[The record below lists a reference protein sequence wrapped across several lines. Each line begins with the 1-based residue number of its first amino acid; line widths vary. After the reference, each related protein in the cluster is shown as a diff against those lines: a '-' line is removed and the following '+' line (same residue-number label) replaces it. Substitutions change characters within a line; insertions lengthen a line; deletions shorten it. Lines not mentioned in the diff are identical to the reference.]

1 MKKSIISSLLVLLLV
16 IIAGC
21 GNVDSNEPKPS
32 ATVESQMEKAESPK
46 VEATT
51 EPTAEPTV
59 EPVQEKELTADEQLA
74 LDYVN
79 IYLNGLDIDAKKQFV
94 SENVRND
101 VKSIFELG
109 ASSVSDEDS
118 MIKNPEVLGSSS
130 YETSGMKGNIVLIG
144 GESSNEIIM
153 LVLEEK
159 IGWGYNSNSA
169 DEAVKKTFDEMK
181 SKIK

>member
-1 MKKSIISSLLVLLLV
+1 MKKSIISSLLVFLLV
-16 IIAGC
+16 IITGC
-21 GNVDSNEPKPS
+21 GSVDNSEPKPS
-32 ATVESQMEKAESPK
+32 ATVEIVKKEIETTK
-46 VEATT
+46 VE
-51 EPTAEPTV
+51 PTVEPTV
-59 EPVQEKELTADEQLA
+59 EPVQGKELTADEQLA

-79 IYLNGLDIDAKKQFV
+79 IYLNGSDIDAKKQFV

-109 ASSVSDEDS
+109 ASSVSEEKN
-118 MIKNPEVLGSSS
+118 MIKSPEVLGSSD
-130 YETSGMKGNIVLIG
+130 YETSGMKGNIVLIS
-144 GESSNEIIM
+144 GESGNEIIM
-153 LVLEEK
+153 LVLEGK